1 MQEKKVQQ
9 YANGYKRG
17 FIQIITKEYKGRFFN
32 DYVEVTC
39 FIKAC
44 KVKQGKRYECYK

>member
-9 YANGYKRG
+9 YANGYNRG

-32 DYVEVTC
+32 DYVEVND
-39 FIKAC
+39 F
-44 KVKQGKRYECYK
+44 YKSM